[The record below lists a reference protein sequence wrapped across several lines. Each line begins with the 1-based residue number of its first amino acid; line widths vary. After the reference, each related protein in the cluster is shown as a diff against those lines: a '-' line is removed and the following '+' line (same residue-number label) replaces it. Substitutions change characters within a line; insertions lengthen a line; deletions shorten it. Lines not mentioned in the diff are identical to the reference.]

1 MNDAIGQRI
10 SAVIKQFHG
19 RFTWQHLEPVNDRP
33 PLYFIK
39 RDDCETNWVI
49 SEFLLWDLM
58 EPQHETWSKLYREL
72 KIIRDM
78 PLDRLKEVPNLL

>member
-10 SAVIKQFHG
+10 NAVVKQFHG
-19 RFTWQHLEPVNDRP
+19 KFAWQYLESINDRP

-39 RDDCETNWVI
+39 RDDSKITWLI

-58 EPQHETWSKLYREL
+58 DGGDRLLRDLRS
-72 KIIRDM
+72 IRDT
-78 PLDRLKEVPNLL
+78 PLDRLSDIPDLL

>member
-1 MNDAIGQRI
+1 VNDAISQRI
-10 SAVIKQFHG
+10 SAVAKQFHG
-19 RFTWQHLEPVNDRP
+19 RFTWQYLEPVNDRP

-58 EPQHETWSKLYREL
+58 DGGDEL
-72 KIIRDM
+72 LRYLKSIRDI
-78 PLDRLKEVPNLL
+78 PLDRLRTVSDLL